1 MGPDGDVLSAFRIAS
16 ICEKI
21 GQNLKVVDFL
31 NGA

>member
-1 MGPDGDVLSAFRIAS
+1 MAAGGDVLSAFRMAS
-16 ICEKI
+16 ISEKI